1 MNGRKNLT
9 AMLACVGIILI
20 AALLLSYGRRNEV
33 SSILMFG
40 YVLDAVV
47 FTGVVGNLIVFVLAK
62 ATKSNPF
69 RIALWTFA
77 VVHALPVVFMAL
89 IVGAR
94 DPRFNLANVVVGY
107 VVSFLLWTGLHWA
120 WRTPSPQPTTE

>member
-1 MNGRKNLT
+1 
-9 AMLACVGIILI
+9 MLACLGIIII

-47 FTGVVGNLIVFVLAK
+47 TTGVIGNLIVFVLAK
-62 ATKSNPF
+62 ATSLNPF
-69 RIALWTFA
+69 RTALWTFA
-77 VVHALPVVFMAL
+77 IVHVIPVLFMAL

-94 DPRFNLANVVVGY
+94 DSRFNLTNVVVGY
-107 VVSFLLWTGLHWA
+107 VVSFLLWTGLHWM